1 MLKQILSAMLAL
13 TVVSQGIVYAQE
25 PARSGDVM
33 TVPDHAALLEHI
45 EELTVGEEVAVAT
58 DEGVVAGELVD
69 KDGDDL
75 VIDRPLVEGGAER
88 IAIPLREVQGLG
100 YRQPPSHK
108 PQTRKTVI
116 VAVVVLGI
124 LVGALVILGRGLAG
138 P

>member
-1 MLKQILSAMLAL
+1 MLKQLSIVTLVFA
-13 TVVSQGIVYAQE
+13 VVSQGIAHADE
-25 PARSGDVM
+25 PARAGDVL

-45 EELTVGEEVAVAT
+45 EAMTVGESVAVAT
-58 DEGVVAGELVD
+58 AEGVVSGELVD
-69 KDGDDL
+69 KDGDDI
-75 VIDRPLVEGGAER
+75 VIDRPLIEGGAER
-88 IAIPLREVQGLG
+88 IAIPLREIQGLG

-124 LVGALVILGRGLAG
+124 LAGTLVILGRALAG